1 MSEDSIEKRLYR
13 IFDPAPLR
21 PDHDNLYI
29 ELDNVRGDADIVNRL
44 ASRIRFSDKPT
55 CQILAGHR
63 GSGKSTELYRLQH
76 HLQTT
81 DQEGHRYFVVFCE
94 CDDDIDRNDVDF
106 PEVLLAIVRQT
117 AKQLRDREG
126 IHLDPGYFKDCLQR
140 IKSLLTSEI
149 QLEGFELD
157 TGLLKLSGA
166 IKGSPDGR
174 KKIREKLEPD
184 TSNLITAANDVLSQ
198 AMLELTKKAW
208 HGMVIVVDD
217 LDKMIVRPH
226 SSGCTTAEY
235 LFIHREAQLS
245 AFNCHVVYTA
255 PLGLAY
261 SVQERNVAN
270 LYGGPVPVVP
280 MVKIHTQNGQSHE
293 PGMKKMREMI
303 DVRLKAA
310 NARPA
315 ELFQN
320 DFVQDELICW
330 SGGQPRELMLLI
342 RDAIIRGRL
351 CPITSQSLNT
361 AVRDSK
367 RAYARQLRQ
376 EHWPII
382 QQVAKTGQLQ
392 RSDSNENLVR
402 DLLDSRA
409 LLQYVNDKEWYA
421 VNPFLVEALEAVCP
435 CPPSPNTP

>member
-1 MSEDSIEKRLYR
+1 MSDDSIEKRLYH

-21 PDHDNLYI
+21 PNQANLYI
-29 ELDNVRGDADIVNRL
+29 ELDNVRGDADIVNCL
-44 ASRIRFSDKPT
+44 ASRIRLSDKPT

-81 DQEGHRYFVVFCE
+81 DQAHRYFVVFCE

-117 AKQLRDREG
+117 AKQLRERAE
-126 IHLDPGYFKDCLQR
+126 IHLEPGYFKDYLQR

-166 IKGSPDGR
+166 IKGSPDVR
-174 KKIREKLEPD
+174 KTIREKLEPD
-184 TSNLITAANDVLSQ
+184 TSNLIAAANDVLSQ
-198 AMLELTKKAW
+198 AILELTKKAW

-245 AFNCHVVYTA
+245 AFNCHVVYNA

-261 SVQERNVAN
+261 SVQERNAAN
-270 LYGGPVPVVP
+270 LYGGSVPVVP
-280 MVKIHTQNGQSHE
+280 MVKIRTHDGTPHE
-293 PGMKKMREMI
+293 PGIRKMREMI
-303 DVRLKAA
+303 AARLNAA
-310 NARPA
+310 NAQPA
-315 ELFQN
+315 QLFQN
-320 DFVQDELICW
+320 DAVQDELICW
-330 SGGQPRELMLLI
+330 TGGQPRELMLLI
-342 RDAIIRGRL
+342 RDAIIRGRH

-382 QQVAKTGQLQ
+382 QQVARTGQLQ
-392 RSDSNENLVR
+392 RSNSNENLVR

-421 VNPFLVEALEAVCP
+421 VNPFLVEALQAVCP